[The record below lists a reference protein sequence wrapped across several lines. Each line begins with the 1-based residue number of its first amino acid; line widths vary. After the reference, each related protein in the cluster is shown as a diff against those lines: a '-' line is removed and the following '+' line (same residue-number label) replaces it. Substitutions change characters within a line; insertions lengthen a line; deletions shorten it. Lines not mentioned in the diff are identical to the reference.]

1 MIDIKF
7 MIDIVYDILIKMTL
21 WVLIGSI
28 PIVFMALI
36 VVIVKKTNFGIK
48 TRKVITIIY
57 QILIKMH
64 NYLLA
69 FIFLVLFSYIILD
82 VLKILILVI
91 CNVCFMFG
99 KNLIDVQIKFLLL
112 TMSIVLFYPGS
123 VLLLKCYT
131 IMSNDERF
139 LFILIYNKTFGIIK
153 KFPIEEI
160 INILYVLLLS
170 YSSIEKLGNAN
181 SSIDNNYIYLS
192 FIIYIAVQA
201 TASTVYKKHAS
212 FFNRIDNRIF
222 KTDLIKSKSKKMNI
236 DYHLDTAN
244 KFVLEFIRTGKVSKE
259 SKKYMRKINKY
270 FKNNSIDAIV
280 TNPTYKK
287 ENTGIK
293 NENKNQLIS
302 RYEVEAN
309 LEDFIKISAQLLKD
323 KGEFY
328 MVHRPDRI
336 VDIIDI
342 LRKNKL
348 EPKIIK
354 LVYPKINKSPNL
366 ILIKAVKNAKQFLK
380 FEEPLIIYDEDNNYT
395 KQLLKIYNKE
405 EE

>member
-7 MIDIVYDILIKMTL
+7 IIDIVYDILIKMTL
-21 WVLIGSI
+21 WVLIGGI

-48 TRKVITIIY
+48 TRKVIAIIY

-99 KNLIDVQIKFLLL
+99 KNLIDVQIKFLLF

-201 TASTVYKKHAS
+201 TSSTVYKKHAS
-212 FFNRIDNRIF
+212 VFNRIDNHIF

-236 DYHLDTAN
+236 DYHLNTAN
-244 KFVLEFIRTGKVSKE
+244 NITLEFIRTGKVSKE
-259 SKKYMRKINKY
+259 SEKYMRKINKY
-270 FKNNSIDAIV
+270 FKN
-280 TNPTYKK
+280 KK
-287 ENTGIK
+287 
-293 NENKNQLIS
+293 
-302 RYEVEAN
+302 
-309 LEDFIKISAQLLKD
+309 
-323 KGEFY
+323 
-328 MVHRPDRI
+328 M
-336 VDIIDI
+336 
-342 LRKNKL
+342 RK
-348 EPKIIK
+348 
-354 LVYPKINKSPNL
+354 
-366 ILIKAVKNAKQFLK
+366 
-380 FEEPLIIYDEDNNYT
+380 
-395 KQLLKIYNKE
+395 
-405 EE
+405 